1 MYVAVVPNRG
11 SPPAILLRESYRE
24 AGKTKNRTLAN
35 LSRWPAER
43 IEQLRAVLRG
53 AKLLPAAEAVEIV
66 RALPHGHV
74 LAALDTARHIALD
87 TVLPRRAPQRRRDLA
102 LALIVARLLEPAA
115 KLATARM
122 LDPATASHSL
132 GEMLGLGKVAA
143 KEVYAALDWLGRE
156 QPFIEATLARRHLK
170 EGALL
175 LYDVTSTYLEGR
187 CCELAQHGYSRD
199 HRGDRPQI
207 VIGLMCAA
215 DGCPVAV
222 EVFEGNTADPVTL
235 AAQIDKLRQRFKLQ
249 RVVMVGDRG
258 VLTSARIEQTLRP
271 AGLDWI
277 TALRAPAI
285 KQLAAAGGPL
295 QPSLFDDRDMAE
307 ITSLDYP
314 GERLVVC
321 KNPLLA
327 EERARKRAELLAAT
341 EKELARIAARVQR
354 ARSPLHGAAAIGQ
367 AVGAVL
373 GRRHMAKHFHIGITD
388 DTFSFAQDP
397 LSIAAEAALDGIY
410 VVRTNL
416 PAEHSDKVLA
426 VLHPPSAAHARIME
440 KAGCEALFVSTGGV
454 VGAYTGLA
462 DVGTATMTECVTIA
476 GWIAD
481 SISIPVIMD
490 GDTGH
495 GGIMAVRRM
504 VRECIRAG
512 IAGIRIDDQPIESKR
527 KTQSAG
533 VEVVPLDQAIA
544 RYRAAVDMKNEL
556 DPNFVVMAQCY
567 ARDASDGTLED
578 TIARLLAYRDEAG
591 VDWVQF
597 ESPHSVDEIRAARA
611 AVTWPFSFMKG
622 KLGRYLDLD
631 EHLALGVTIAWY
643 PGFTHHVTWA
653 VLWDFMTA
661 FQSGGVKAWDAFVES
676 RRDRPYPL
684 PEVPDDGEG
693 SEKQRVLEKR
703 YFSSGD
709 RRR

>member
-53 AKLLPAAEAVEIV
+53 DKLLPAAEAVEIV

-74 LAALDTARHIALD
+74 LAALGTARRIALD
-87 TVLPRRAPQRRRDLA
+87 AVLPRRAPQRRRDLA
-102 LALIVARLLEPAA
+102 LALIVARLIEPAA

-156 QPFIEATLARRHLK
+156 QPFIEAQLARRHLQD
-170 EGALL
+170 GALL

-199 HRGDRPQI
+199 HRGDRPQL

-222 EVFEGNTADPVTL
+222 EVFEGNTADPMTL
-235 AAQIDKLRQRFKLQ
+235 SAQIDKLKQRFKLQ

-285 KQLAAAGGPL
+285 KQLATASGPL

-307 ITSLDYP
+307 ITSPDYP

-341 EKELARIAARVQR
+341 EKELAR
-354 ARSPLHGAAAIGQ
+354 SPLRGAAAIGQ

-373 GRRHMAKHFHIGITD
+373 GRRHMAKHFQISITD
-388 DTFSFAQDP
+388 DTFSFAQNP

-416 PAEHSDKVLA
+416 PAEHSD
-426 VLHPPSAAHARIME
+426 AAATVR
-440 KAGCEALFVSTGGV
+440 
-454 VGAYTGLA
+454 AYKSL
-462 DVGTATMTECVTIA
+462 
-476 GWIAD
+476 
-481 SISIPVIMD
+481 S
-490 GDTGH
+490 
-495 GGIMAVRRM
+495 
-504 VRECIRAG
+504 
-512 IAGIRIDDQPIESKR
+512 
-527 KTQSAG
+527 G
-533 VEVVPLDQAIA
+533 VEHAFRSLKTVDLELRPVFHWTAP
-544 RYRAAVDMKNEL
+544 RVRAHVLLCM
-556 DPNFVVMAQCY
+556 
-567 ARDASDGTLED
+567 
-578 TIARLLAYRDEAG
+578 LAYYLQWHMRRSLAPMLFDEP
-591 VDWVQF
+591 D
-597 ESPHSVDEIRAARA
+597 PAAREAQRTSPVVKAEPSPA
-611 AVTWPFSFMKG
+611 ARRKAARKRTDPAEGESLPVHSFHTLLG
-622 KLGRYLDLD
+622 DLATLTRNVVRLGRDRLTAIFATPTPTQRRALDL
-631 EHLALGVTIAWY
+631 LGLT
-643 PGFTHHVTWA
+643 P
-653 VLWDFMTA
+653 TA
-661 FQSGGVKAWDAFVES
+661 
-676 RRDRPYPL
+676 
-684 PEVPDDGEG
+684 
-693 SEKQRVLEKR
+693 
-703 YFSSGD
+703 
-709 RRR
+709 